1 MNVNEVLDYINDECM
16 PVIVCGNNIAII
28 KKEFEK
34 DEDNF
39 YLIKNKTN
47 ITLTLRVELNN
58 ISFIFFNINNLF
70 IVKNFY

>member
-1 MNVNEVLDYINDECM
+1 MNVNEVLDYISDECM

>member
-1 MNVNEVLDYINDECM
+1 MNVNEVLDYISDECM

-39 YLIKNKTN
+39 YLIKK
-47 ITLTLRVELNN
+47 
-58 ISFIFFNINNLF
+58 
-70 IVKNFY
+70 